1 MKKISILLIATIA
14 MFTSCVKYNYKAV
27 YSVKDENDNV
37 LFVDTVYR
45 EGNEYSQLHLRLDVE
60 NYNMLKFDAG
70 VESELL
76 LKTKQKVEIISFEQL
91 NKVE

>member
-1 MKKISILLIATIA
+1 MKKILILFATIV
-14 MFTSCVKYNYKAV
+14 MFTSCDKYNYQSV

-37 LFVDTVYR
+37 LYVDTLYS
-45 EGNEYSQLHLRLDVE
+45 EGNKNARLFLISDVE
-60 NYNMLKFDAG
+60 HNMLKFDDG
-70 VESELL
+70 YFCDLL